1 LGWRRYLAKMEN
13 VGAERLQRIKEA
25 LFKDLQSH
33 KRADG
38 IHFTKSVLFATGV
51 K

>member
-1 LGWRRYLAKMEN
+1 MEN
-13 VGAERLQRIKEA
+13 VGAERLQSIKEA
-25 LFKDLQSH
+25 LFKDLEGH

-38 IHFTKSVLFATGV
+38 IHFVKSVLFATGS